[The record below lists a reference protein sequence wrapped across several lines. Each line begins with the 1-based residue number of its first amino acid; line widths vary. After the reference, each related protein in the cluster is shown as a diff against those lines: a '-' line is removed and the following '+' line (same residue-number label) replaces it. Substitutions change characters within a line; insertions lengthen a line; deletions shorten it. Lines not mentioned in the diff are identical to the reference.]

1 VVAKPECEPAATLR
15 TAISLRAERCRLSDA
30 AQTENADRGG
40 DAHLPANVRVERHAA
55 ALSRPELIYPDSS
68 TLPDLE
74 RSYAACPLQRKLDRS
89 TLQPGA
95 RFASVPIGAKE
106 RPMTDG

>member
-1 VVAKPECEPAATLR
+1 MNPKCERAAELGIAVGLDTKR
-15 TAISLRAERCRLSDA
+15 RRLTDA
-30 AQTENADRGG
+30 APTKIADRGG